1 MEKNMRKSKTKRINF
16 YFLNNCPEK
25 NNKRSNEGEDLL

>member
-25 NNKRSNEGEDLL
+25 NNESNEGEDLL